1 MTEWAR
7 ASAVLRAMLTPLRS
21 AELDSRTVAAR
32 QEASALVAQARV
44 AAEDSGEHAV
54 VALLA
59 AAERK
64 LRPRGRRGAT
74 TRSSAAADGDPR
86 HREGSA
92 DGHRD
97 PPPSPPCRL
106 AAVTLGPFRLY
117 QDGHLVDDW
126 HGSRGQRIA
135 KYLLAHQQHP
145 VPRER
150 LMELLWPET
159 DPEVGRRNL
168 HQAVYSLRR
177 TLRRRQPDLQHIVF
191 ENDCYCLNP
200 ELEVWCDSD
209 EFERRIAEGA
219 RLARDDGLP
228 AQAAAAYADAE
239 LLYGGDY
246 LEDTPFEEWAL
257 ARRDYLAARH
267 TEAMHDLAR
276 LNLALGRVDEAI
288 ACARRLL
295 VRETADEV
303 AHQLIIRGQ
312 LAAGRRGDALRQY
325 RSCAEA
331 LDRDTGR
338 PALRDRGA
346 LRAAHGGDGCEVQGA
361 APPLGDITSV
371 PVRSAAHGSLSR
383 WRPPGGAA
391 GPARPG

>member
-1 MTEWAR
+1 
-7 ASAVLRAMLTPLRS
+7 MLTPLRS
-21 AELDSRTVAAR
+21 AEPDGRTAAAR
-32 QEASALVAQARV
+32 EEASALVAQARV

-64 LRPRGRRGAT
+64 LRPRGQREEPRLNTA
-74 TRSSAAADGDPR
+74 RAPPAAID
-86 HREGSA
+86 
-92 DGHRD
+92 D

-117 QDGHLVDDW
+117 QDGHVVDDW
-126 HGSRGQRIA
+126 HGSRGPRIA

-191 ENDCYCLNP
+191 ENECYCLSP
-200 ELEVWCDSD
+200 ELAVWCDSD
-209 EFERRIAEGA
+209 EFERRVDEGD
-219 RLARDDGLP
+219 RLARDDGRP
-228 AQAAAAYADAE
+228 AEAAAAYADAE

-257 ARRDYLAARH
+257 AQRGYLAARH
-267 TEAMHDLAR
+267 AEAMHDLAR

-331 LDRDTGR
+331 LDREYGFAPSSETAALCEQLMVAMGGR
-338 PALRDRGA
+338 PRPQRRG
-346 LRAAHGGDGCEVQGA
+346 
-361 APPLGDITSV
+361 
-371 PVRSAAHGSLSR
+371 
-383 WRPPGGAA
+383 
-391 GPARPG
+391 